1 MFTMRP
7 NRLPSR
13 EEVRKWVG
21 AHGKTMSGSAWAVLD
36 AYAEGSLVS
45 DLDSDATLNFEWSP
59 GNFAVSGSEYI
70 GNLRSGRYRL
80 YRV

>member
-1 MFTMRP
+1 MSA

-13 EEVRKWVG
+13 DEVRKWVG
-21 AHGKTMSGSAWAVLD
+21 AHGKAMRGSAWAVLD

-45 DLDSDATLNFEWSP
+45 DLDSDATLGFTKEA
-59 GNFAVSGSEYI
+59 GNFSVNGSEYI
-70 GNLRSGRYRL
+70 GNLESGLYRL

>member
-1 MFTMRP
+1 LFTMT

-13 EEVRKWVG
+13 EEVRAWVG
-21 AHGKTMSGSAWAVLD
+21 AHGKPMRGSAWAVLD

-45 DLDSDATLNFEWSP
+45 DLDADATLIFNREP
-59 GNFAVSGSEYI
+59 GDFSLVGSQYI
-70 GNLRSGRYRL
+70 GDLRSGRYRL